1 MLILTP
7 AAFSLASASTPS
19 AALDWAGSANGQ
31 RVDDHGTGAPALLPS
46 DPDVVLVLPPL
57 AVSWHRVDVPK
68 VPAAKLRAVLEGLLE
83 EQLLSDCADL
93 HFALPPGA
101 HPGQTV
107 WVAACNKAWLRSWL
121 QALEAAGH
129 PASRIVPALWP
140 LMPATGESPEAPDIL
155 HWAHLQSGQPW
166 LASAGPLG
174 VCCVPLASAT
184 DPSAMLQASDTSN
197 AVSARWMSE
206 PGTAGQAEQSLN
218 QRFELVPQAEWLLRC
233 AQSSWNLAQFDL
245 RLSNS
250 ARRGQ
255 RWRQVW
261 RDVRSA
267 PAWRP
272 ARWGM
277 GVLAV
282 VHLLGINAAA
292 WQERRELAAKQ
303 AAVQNTLKQAF
314 PDVGL
319 VLDAQLQ
326 MERELHRL
334 QQAGGQLAMH
344 DLEAMLSAVALA
356 AAEQPLAVEKIRYDG
371 KTAYFDGGS
380 AADIPW
386 PALQDSLQRSGW
398 RVSREGNE
406 LGLTPNPP

>member
-19 AALDWAGSANGQ
+19 AALDWVGSANGQ
-31 RVDDHGTGAPALLPS
+31 RVDDHGTGAPALLPP

-101 HPGQTV
+101 RPGQTI

-140 LMPATGESPEAPDIL
+140 LMPATGETPEAPDIL

-184 DPSAMLQASDTSN
+184 DPAALLQASDTSN
-197 AVSARWMSE
+197 AAPARWMSE
-206 PGTAGQAEQSLN
+206 PGTAGQAEETLN
-218 QRFELVPQAEWLLRC
+218 QRLELVPQAEWLLRC

-277 GVLAV
+277 GVLVV
-282 VHLLGINAAA
+282 VHLLGINTAA

-319 VLDAQLQ
+319 VLDAPLQ
-326 MERELHRL
+326 MQRELHRL

-356 AAEQPLAVEKIRYDG
+356 AAEEPLAVEKIRYDG
-371 KTAYFDGGS
+371 TTAYFDGGS

-406 LGLTPNPP
+406 LGLSPNPP